1 MNSNPLVNTELNIQY
16 ELPETTSNISKL
28 TKEQIFQSIRTIKDP
43 EHEFSLEQLN
53 VVSVKNIFFEKKE
66 NIKILKVL
74 ITPTIPHCSMAA
86 IIGLCVLYKLNSF
99 VNDDIKNYTLVVV
112 EIEKDTHNN
121 YKLLNKQLSDKERV
135 RAAFENNNIT
145 RVINECINW
154 GV

>member
-53 VVSVKNIFFEKKE
+53 VVLVKNIFFEKKE